1 MIESH
6 QLLYDQA
13 TSSLGV
19 PASQESIN
27 GDQKRLMVLV
37 KLQKNGRR
45 KYCINTDV
53 YEQSLGDLIL
63 SLGKAG
69 LTVHSWP
76 CYTSAISKSTFF
88 MSMKNAPKYP
98 RPQLSFESFSTIHAY
113 SLKTH
118 ILGYV
123 LVPGLTSN
131 LYTII
136 VLSKISVFASLHM
149 KQQTAVFT
157 LDARP
162 NCMYFKKNRI
172 GPMIGEGRILGRC
185 PKVRTGRLDLSV

>member
-13 TSSLGV
+13 ASSLGV

-88 MSMKNAPKYP
+88 MSMKNETKYP

-131 LYTII
+131 LYTISAFENLRFCQPSYEAI
-136 VLSKISVFASLHM
+136 DRRFHFGRKAKLYVFQEKSHWSH
-149 KQQTAVFT
+149 
-157 LDARP
+157 DW
-162 NCMYFKKNRI
+162 
-172 GPMIGEGRILGRC
+172 
-185 PKVRTGRLDLSV
+185 

>member
-6 QLLYDQA
+6 QLLHDQA
-13 TSSLGV
+13 ASSLGV

-37 KLQKNGRR
+37 KLQKKGRR
-45 KYCINTDV
+45 KYCMNTDV

-98 RPQLSFESFSTIHAY
+98 RPQLSFESFSTVHAY

-123 LVPGLTSN
+123 LVPGLRICIR
-131 LYTII
+131 L

-162 NCMYFKKNRI
+162 NCM
-172 GPMIGEGRILGRC
+172 
-185 PKVRTGRLDLSV
+185 